1 METEPAS
8 STGADAGA
16 NTRRER
22 TIGELIAQVS
32 EQASSLV
39 RDEIAYAQANLKA
52 KITNIGVGGVLIAIS
67 AVLAVFAFTL
77 LLFAAVAAFALIL
90 PWWASFLIVAGIL
103 LLITLILVAIGGAQF
118 KASKKHVVDPKGGL
132 EQDVAAFKKGLNK

>member
-1 METEPAS
+1 METGPT
-8 STGADAGA
+8 STAEDGAGTTPRQD
-16 NTRRER
+16 R

-52 KITNIGVGGVLIAIS
+52 KATNIGIGGVLIAVGG
-67 AVLAVFAFTL
+67 VLAVFAFVL
-77 LLFAAVAAFALIL
+77 LLFAAVSAFALII
-90 PWWASFLIVAGIL
+90 PWWAAFLAVAGIL
-103 LLITLILVAIGGAQF
+103 LLITLILVAIGGAQL
-118 KASKKHVVDPKGGL
+118 KASQKHVVDPKGGL